1 MGLARLEG
9 GSIYQETLGMS
20 FQHQS
25 CIKIIVVSLILL

>member
-1 MGLARLEG
+1 MERTRLEG

-20 FQHQS
+20 FERQS